1 MYERHILG
9 KTGEE
14 IATQYLIKNGY
25 KLLVKNFRC
34 RQGEIDIIAL
44 DKNEIVFIEVKTRK
58 NANYGHPID
67 AVDKRKQK
75 HILNASKY
83 YIYINKLENR
93 DMRFDVIEIYVKDK
107 FYINHIKNINIKN

>member
-14 IATQYLIKNGY
+14 IGTKYLIKNGY
-25 KLLVKNFRC
+25 KIIIRNFRC
-34 RQGEIDIIAL
+34 RQGEIDIIAQ

-58 NANYGHPID
+58 NTNYGYPID

-83 YIYINKLENR
+83 YIYINKLEKRNI
-93 DMRFDVIEIYVKDK
+93 RFDVIEIYKKDK
-107 FYINHIKNINIKN
+107 FYINHIKNIYIK